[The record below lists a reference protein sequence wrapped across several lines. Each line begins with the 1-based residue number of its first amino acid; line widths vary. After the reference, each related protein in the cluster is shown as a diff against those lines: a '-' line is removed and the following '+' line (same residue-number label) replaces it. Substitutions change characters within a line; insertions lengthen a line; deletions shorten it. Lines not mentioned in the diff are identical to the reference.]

1 MTITKRG
8 VGSLSDLLQKR
19 MGEMISRA
27 DPETLMAVSLLR
39 TKTRRG
45 KGEDAAGEEIRILLA
60 RRASSHSPA
69 AYSLFALHV
78 APITNLDKIRNYNI
92 TSFWLKFGGF

>member
-19 MGEMISRA
+19 MGEMIFRA

-60 RRASSHSPA
+60 RGASMYYLLGP
-69 AYSLFALHV
+69 LL
-78 APITNLDKIRNYNI
+78 P
-92 TSFWLKFGGF
+92 